1 MVINV
6 DDLKQMNKRGIY
18 SITNVKNGKK
28 YIGST
33 QSSFKT
39 RVIQHLSKLN
49 TGKHHCPHLQ
59 AAWGLYGSYSF
70 VFSIE
75 EVLDDMSQLL
85 NREKF
90 YLEKY
95 DCCNSGYNAN
105 PNPNLS
111 PMFNQNSR
119 EKSSK
124 THTEGWAKLRSSMSE
139 EEYQTFIRDRYK
151 HRYGVPP
158 ANKGKAMSEEAKAK
172 MRKPKIN
179 GVTAAMKAV
188 HQKNGELAREKADYI
203 LVYDINHNWVN
214 TFRCVADLVEYSNS
228 EFNTLPIVSAKG
240 KERFGKSLD
249 PYRLVRHLTAGTC
262 YKGLYFERAP
272 KSRKLSY
279 ANGVN
284 SWKAERPI
292 MSQAEGTSS
301 EGAETTGEV
310 KSS

>member
-6 DDLKQMNKRGIY
+6 DNLKLMNKRGIY
-18 SITNVKNGKK
+18 SITNMKNGKK

-33 QSSFKT
+33 QGSFKARMT
-39 RVIQHLSKLN
+39 QHLSKLN
-49 TGKHHCPHLQ
+49 TGKHPCPHLQ
-59 AAWGLYGSYSF
+59 AAWNLYGKDSF
-70 VFSIE
+70 KFSIE

-85 NREKF
+85 EREKF

-105 PNPNLS
+105 PDPNFS

-124 THTEGWAKLRSSMSE
+124 THKEVWAKLKSSMSE
-139 EEYQTFIRDRYK
+139 EEYQAFIKERYK

-158 ANKGKAMSEEAKAK
+158 ANKGKTMSEEAKAK
-172 MRKPKIN
+172 MRKPKVN
-179 GVTAAMKAV
+179 GITAAMKAV

-214 TFRCVADLVEYSNS
+214 TFRCAADLVEYSHS
-228 EFNTLPIVSAKG
+228 QFNTLPIVAARG
-240 KERFGKSLD
+240 KARFGKSLD
-249 PYRLVRHLTAGTC
+249 PCKLIKHLNAGTC
-262 YKGLYFERAP
+262 YKGLYFKRAP
-272 KSRKLSY
+272 KSRKLSC
-279 ANGVN
+279 ANGMN
-284 SWKAERPI
+284 SWKAKRPI
-292 MSQAEGTSS
+292 MSLAEGIPS

-310 KSS
+310 